1 MSTILLSIGSNTF
14 AKTNI
19 DKAKRMLLYLFPNIV
34 FSDPILSEP
43 EDDNFKYLFRNILA
57 CFTTDMNLDELI
69 SKIKLT
75 ERAVGR
81 TPRDKYQGKVLIDID
96 ILMYGDDVIRP
107 QDLEKEYIQQLLAI
121 FEIPEFVETE
131 EVEETVETQEVVET
145 QETVGTEKNIE
156 TEESVET
163 DKSVKTESPENIET
177 EESIKTESSE
187 DTASEDTEDPKVS
200 EDTEES

>member
-1 MSTILLSIGSNTF
+1 
-14 AKTNI
+14 
-19 DKAKRMLLYLFPNIV
+19 ML
-34 FSDPILSEP
+34 E
-43 EDDNFKYLFRNILA
+43 

-81 TPRDKYQGKVLIDID
+81 TPRDKYQGKVIIDID

-121 FEIPEFVETE
+121 FEIPEFVEE
-131 EVEETVETQEVVET
+131 EETVETEVVIET
-145 QETVGTEKNIE
+145 QEAVGTEKDIE
-156 TEESVET
+156 TEDSVET
-163 DKSVKTESPENIET
+163 DNSIKTESTENIET
-177 EESIKTESSE
+177 EGLIKAEP
-187 DTASEDTEDPKVS
+187 SEDTENPKVS

>member
-1 MSTILLSIGSNTF
+1 
-14 AKTNI
+14 
-19 DKAKRMLLYLFPNIV
+19 MLLYLFPNIV

-81 TPRDKYQGKVLIDID
+81 TPRDKYQGKVIIDID

-121 FEIPEFVETE
+121 FEIPEFVEEE
-131 EVEETVETQEVVET
+131 EVEETVETEVVIET
-145 QETVGTEKNIE
+145 QETVETEKNVNTESPDNIETQETIE
-156 TEESVET
+156 TENNI
-163 DKSVKTESPENIET
+163 KSSENIET
-177 EESIKTESSE
+177 EESIKAEPSEGSE
-187 DTASEDTEDPKVS
+187 DSEVSASEDSVENSTE
-200 EDTEES
+200 